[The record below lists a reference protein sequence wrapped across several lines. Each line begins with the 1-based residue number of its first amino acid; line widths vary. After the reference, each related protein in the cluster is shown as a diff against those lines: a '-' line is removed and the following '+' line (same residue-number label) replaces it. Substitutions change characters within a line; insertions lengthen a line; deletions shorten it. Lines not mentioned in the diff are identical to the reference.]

1 MFENNTYQVILE
13 RMLARVP
20 EEFDKMEGSILYDA
34 LAPAAAELQIAYIS
48 LESVFREMFADTASR
63 DCLIRR
69 AAERGISP
77 YPATHAILKGIFT
90 PASAMVPIG
99 ARFRCGGH
107 TFQAVAKEVD
117 GEYRMECEGV
127 GEAGNLPS
135 GELIPIDYIDG
146 LEGGRLAGILIP
158 GEDEEETEHLRKRYF
173 ASLESQAFGG
183 NVADYKAKVT
193 AIPGVGG
200 VKVYPAWAGGGTVK
214 LVLVNSEYKIPSET
228 LIDSVQKVVDPPPD
242 QGKGYG
248 IAPIGHKVTIL
259 PVSGA
264 IIDLGFELVYQD
276 GYGFENVKD
285 SIGAAVE
292 AYFDELN
299 RTWAEGEGLVIRV
312 SRLEGRILDIAGI
325 LDVTATRINGQG
337 QNIALGKDEV
347 AIKGEIH
354 EI

>member
-20 EEFDKMEGSILYDA
+20 EEFDKREGSILYDA
-34 LAPAAAELQIAYIS
+34 LAPAAAELQMAYIG

-90 PASAMVPIG
+90 PVSVAVPVG
-99 ARFRCGGH
+99 ARFRCGGNTYH
-107 TFQAVAKEVD
+107 TTAKEVD
-117 GEYRMECEGV
+117 GEYRMECEEV

-135 GELIPIDYIDG
+135 GELIPIDYIEG

-158 GEDEEETEHLRKRYF
+158 GEDEEETENLRKRYF

-183 NVADYKAKVT
+183 NVADYKAKVA
-193 AIPGVGG
+193 AILGVGG
-200 VKVYPAWAGGGTVK
+200 VKVYPAFAGGGTVK
-214 LVLVNSEYKIPSET
+214 LVVVSSEYGIPSDA
-228 LIDSVQKVVDPPPD
+228 LIESVQEAVDPPPD

-259 PVSGA
+259 PVSGT

-276 GYGFENVKD
+276 GYGFENVKN

-299 RTWAEGEGLVIRV
+299 RTWADSEGLVIRV

-325 LDVTATRINGQG
+325 LDVTETRLNGQG
-337 QNIALGKDEV
+337 QNMVLGKDEI

-354 EI
+354 GL